1 MIFDRKTAEILRA
14 CDESCEILLKKL
26 GGLVVRLLKTACYVG
41 WAKLGV
47 GTALEYGLQFWTTY
61 CNALGQLVE
70 PVTKHRRELLKAS
83 KRAGGVPQVYT
94 NKSARVRLQELVK
107 MKISIMTWLV
117 CTVCAC

>member
-1 MIFDRKTAEILRA
+1 MLVMKAA
-14 CDESCEILLKKL
+14 NILLKKL

-83 KRAGGVPQVYT
+83 PSEQAGYLRCTQISLPELDC
-94 NKSARVRLQELVK
+94 KSLSR
-107 MKISIMTWLV
+107 
-117 CTVCAC
+117 